1 MHLPYKDV
9 YFTPQ
14 CWEKFKQMGNTSN
27 WMFTDLPFLKDGDF
41 IATETYPISLYL
53 INKANRKDL
62 LGKTLEDEAK
72 VDIFLWQCQI
82 LN

>member
-1 MHLPYKDV
+1 
-9 YFTPQ
+9 
-14 CWEKFKQMGNTSN
+14 
-27 WMFTDLPFLKDGDF
+27 MFTDLPFLKDGDF